1 MFLQR
6 KRNMCTLPE
15 RLCFP
20 PAVPHLSNS
29 TTFGRKSNFVLLL
42 FVLHEEVVLQA
53 QFQATI
59 TV

>member
-1 MFLQR
+1 
-6 KRNMCTLPE
+6 MCTLPE

-42 FVLHEEVVLQA
+42 FVLHEEVMLQA